1 MPQAIAFHSVRHDS
15 EQWRRV
21 IQARHPDLEWRL
33 WPDETG
39 DPADIVFSL
48 IRRPPIGE
56 LARYPNLKG
65 IFSYGAG
72 VEHLLQDPGL
82 PRGVPI
88 VRLIDPTLAQGVVQ
102 FIIERVLH
110 MHRDFHR
117 YPTFQRQGSWTTIDY
132 PEARDRH
139 IGILGCGY
147 LGGEAARCLL
157 RLGFSVAGWSRTPK
171 AVEGIESFAGD
182 DALIPFL
189 ERTRILVCILPL
201 TPETTGILDARTL
214 AALPEGANL
223 INVGRGA
230 HVVDEDLIAALDSG
244 HLAGAA
250 LDVFHTEPL
259 PADDP
264 LWRHPNILLT
274 PHAAGRAQGDG
285 SPREVAENIA
295 RIRAGQPPR
304 LTADPD
310 RGY

>member
-33 WPDETG
+33 WPDGIG

-56 LARYPNLKG
+56 LAKYPNLKG

-82 PRGVPI
+82 PRGVPV
-88 VRLIDPTLAQGVVQ
+88 VRVIDPTLAQGVVQ
-102 FIIERVLH
+102 FIVERVLH
-110 MHRDFHR
+110 LHRDFHR
-117 YPTFQRQGSWTTIDY
+117 YPAFQRDGSWTRLDY
-132 PEARDRH
+132 PEAGDRH
-139 IGILGCGY
+139 VGILGAGY
-147 LGGEAARCLL
+147 LGAEAARCLL
-157 RLGFSVAGWSRTPK
+157 SLGFSVAGWNRTPK
-171 AVEGIESFAGD
+171 AVEGMASFSGD

-189 ERTRILVCILPL
+189 ERTNILVCILPL
-201 TPETTGILDARTL
+201 TPATTGILNARTL
-214 AALPEGANL
+214 AALPEGAYV

-230 HVVDEDLIAALDSG
+230 HVVDQDLIAALDSG

-250 LDVFHTEPL
+250 LDVFRAEPL

-264 LWRHPNILLT
+264 FWRHNKILLT

-285 SPREVAENIA
+285 SPREVAENMA

>member
-1 MPQAIAFHSVRHDS
+1 MRSAWISGASRRASGSSLPATRSTRRENTDPRRGIMPQAIAFHSVRHDS

-48 IRRPPIGE
+48 IRRPPMGE

-147 LGGEAARCLL
+147 LGG
-157 RLGFSVAGWSRTPK
+157 
-171 AVEGIESFAGD
+171 
-182 DALIPFL
+182 
-189 ERTRILVCILPL
+189 
-201 TPETTGILDARTL
+201 
-214 AALPEGANL
+214 
-223 INVGRGA
+223 RG
-230 HVVDEDLIAALDSG
+230 G
-244 HLAGAA
+244 
-250 LDVFHTEPL
+250 PL
-259 PADDP
+259 PAAPGLFGRRLEPDAEGGR
-264 LWRHPNILLT
+264 RH
-274 PHAAGRAQGDG
+274 
-285 SPREVAENIA
+285 REF
-295 RIRAGQPPR
+295 RR
-304 LTADPD
+304 
-310 RGY
+310 

>member
-1 MPQAIAFHSVRHDS
+1 
-15 EQWRRV
+15 
-21 IQARHPDLEWRL
+21 
-33 WPDETG
+33 
-39 DPADIVFSL
+39 
-48 IRRPPIGE
+48 
-56 LARYPNLKG
+56 
-65 IFSYGAG
+65 
-72 VEHLLQDPGL
+72 
-82 PRGVPI
+82 
-88 VRLIDPTLAQGVVQ
+88 
-102 FIIERVLH
+102 

-117 YPTFQRQGSWTTIDY
+117 YPTFQRQGSWTTIVY

-147 LGGEAARCLL
+147 LDGEAARCLL

-189 ERTRILVCILPL
+189 ERTRILVCILRL

-244 HLAGAA
+244 PPGRRGAGCVPHRAPA
-250 LDVFHTEPL
+250 RRRPL
-259 PADDP
+259 VAPSQDP
-264 LWRHPNILLT
+264 VDAP